1 MEGSLMPRHKLGK
14 TGLELSAL
22 GFGASPL
29 GGAFGVGASAEEPSN
44 WGLDGCPDI
53 CALKRHSTN
62 LTFGR
67 PRLLVSATTCCF
79 RA

>member
-1 MEGSLMPRHKLGK
+1 VVVVDPGVKQVYVDYKGQQKDLSLTSTEEHSMEGSLMPRHKLGK

-44 WGLDGCPDI
+44 WGLD
-53 CALKRHSTN
+53 
-62 LTFGR
+62 
-67 PRLLVSATTCCF
+67 
-79 RA
+79 